1 MFKRDATKNFSDTSR
16 FVFDQDML
24 ENYVSYFTPKDNIH
38 IVLGCTQ
45 TNLDEFCKA
54 CYGCGWDE
62 AYLNLTGLADALA
75 RQAVQKLAF
84 MGNQTALKIL
94 TEHMMKLDRDEQAN
108 TLRVQ
113 IVADVPTPDSD
124 NNKKE

>member
-24 ENYVSYFTPKDNIH
+24 ENYLSCFTPKENIPT
-38 IVLGCTQ
+38 VLGCTK
-45 TNLDEFCKA
+45 TNLDEFCRA

-124 NNKKE
+124 NKEE